1 MRDVQASH
9 SARVMHELH
18 QVQPLRSARAMHIT
32 RSPQP
37 MHVMRDTLSMPR

>member
-18 QVQPLRSARAMHIT
+18 QVQALRPTRAMLVT